1 MRAFRH
7 PALALLLLVLPNA
20 GLAAQG
26 DPRLARLSPAAR
38 VEIARLVDS
47 LIRRGVPAEP
57 LIDKALEGQ
66 TKGAPDARI
75 VAAVRAWGIDLG
87 RARAGLGAR
96 ADEATLVAGASVL
109 RAGVAPDLLAALA
122 AARPDGDL
130 LVPLTAIT
138 EMTAAGMPADSA
150 ASQIVSLT
158 QHGGS
163 DDQVR
168 ETQRRASQGRGQ
180 GQGQG
185 PPAAG
190 NRGQG
195 RGQGQPPRTVP
206 NKKGKI
212 PGQGNGNGHGN
223 GSGNGNGNGNGNGHP
238 AQLP

>member
-1 MRAFRH
+1 MRTLSRSA
-7 PALALLLLVLPNA
+7 PLILLFAAAATP
-20 GLAAQG
+20 LAAQG
-26 DPRLARLSPAAR
+26 DPRLARLTPATR
-38 VEIARLVDS
+38 IEIARLVDS
-47 LIRRGVPAEP
+47 LVRRGVPAEP

-66 TKGAPDARI
+66 TKGAPDPRI
-75 VAAVRAWGIDLG
+75 IAAVRAWGVDLG
-87 RARAGLGAR
+87 RARAALGAR
-96 ADEATLVAGASVL
+96 ASEATLVAGASVL
-109 RAGVAPDLLAALA
+109 RAGVAPDALGALA

-150 ASQIVSLT
+150 ASRIVTLT
-158 QHGGS
+158 RQGGS

-168 ETQRRASQGRGQ
+168 ETQRRAVQGRGQ

-206 NKKGKI
+206 NKKGKT
-212 PGQGNGNGHGN
+212 PGQ
-223 GSGNGNGNGNGNGHP
+223 GNGNGNGNGNGGGNGNGHP
-238 AQLP
+238 SPHP